1 MNNIKSY
8 LKRYKILVAINQALY
23 SVINYILISK
33 SNLLYRN
40 EIKLIQRLNLF
51 APNTSGTYRG
61 LEKDIAKLT
70 LLSANQIFPFL
81 VHMGTQL
88 DKEEKELVTAEM
100 FCSNLHG
107 EDFAAAIKNHF
118 DNNGCDKAHNHNYH
132 YIYGTIIKKIG
143 KVNSILEIGLGT
155 TNTDVVSNMG
165 KKWVPG
171 ASLRAFRD
179 FLPNAQIYGADID
192 KRVLFEDT
200 RIKTFFVDQTDL
212 SSFTTLGNKIS
223 TQLDLI
229 IDDGLHSPN
238 ANIAVLSFSFKK
250 LNVGGWTVI
259 EDIVEEAAPFWKVVS
274 ELLPAKYKSYL
285 IRAEGGLVFAV
296 EKLSE

>member
-1 MNNIKSY
+1 MNSIKKY
-8 LKRYKILVAINQALY
+8 LKKFKFLVAINQFTYVL
-23 SVINYILISK
+23 INYILILK

-40 EIKLIQRLNLF
+40 EIKLIQGLSLF
-51 APNTSGTYRG
+51 APYTGGTYKG
-61 LEKDIAKLT
+61 LEKNIAKLT

-81 VHMGTQL
+81 VHMGNQL
-88 DKEEKELVTAEM
+88 DKEEKELVTAGI
-100 FCSNLHG
+100 FCSNFHG
-107 EDFAAAIKNHF
+107 EDFAGTIKKHF
-118 DNNGCDKAHNHNYH
+118 DNYGCDKSLNHNYH
-132 YIYGTIIKKIG
+132 YIYGAVIKKLG
-143 KVNSILEIGLGT
+143 KVDSILEIGLGT

-165 KKWVPG
+165 KKWLTG

-200 RIKTFFVDQTDL
+200 HIKTFFVDQTDL
-212 SSFTTLGNKIS
+212 SSLSTLGNNIS

-250 LNVGGWTVI
+250 LNVGGWVVI

-274 ELLPAKYKSYL
+274 ALLPAKYKSYL
-285 IRAEGGLVFAV
+285 IKAEGGLVFTV